1 MAKPDGPRVG
11 GSNAK
16 GPKGQALGHKGQ
28 VLHSGMGQIV
38 SMKMWGRKARALSPT
53 PPPRWQRQYSSVMAQ
68 VAGTAFIMARDL

>member
-28 VLHSGMGQIV
+28 VLHSGMSQIV
-38 SMKMWGRKARALSPT
+38 SIKMWGRKSRALSPVLHLR
-53 PPPRWQRQYSSVMAQ
+53 PLDRSAN
-68 VAGTAFIMARDL
+68 IL

>member
-16 GPKGQALGHKGQ
+16 GPKGQALGQKGQ

-53 PPPRWQRQYSSVMAQ
+53 PAPSMAAPKFFSDG
-68 VAGTAFIMARDL
+68 AGGRHSIYHGA